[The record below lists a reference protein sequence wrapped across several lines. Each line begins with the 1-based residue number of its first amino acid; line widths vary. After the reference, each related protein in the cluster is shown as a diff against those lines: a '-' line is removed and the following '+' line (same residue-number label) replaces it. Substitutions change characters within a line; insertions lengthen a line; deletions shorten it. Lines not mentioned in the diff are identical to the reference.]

1 MGFFQSFG
9 DAIKKARTSKPHYIN
24 RSFLMGMKQSG
35 GHHIG
40 NLKKIMNNE
49 RIGKKN

>member
-9 DAIKKARTSKPHYIN
+9 DAIKKARTSKPVNID
-24 RSFLMGMKQSG
+24 RSMLMGMKKSG